1 MEVSV
6 SFSLLP
12 VFVLCIS
19 FSQNQDSNEEKLVEE
34 VTPLRL
40 DPRTAARC
48 SRIKNLIYAT
58 FSQAIVRTPSVH
70 LQIQKIVISDWFK
83 GITLRRMHIYTEY
96 MKEPVCAAYANDLSL

>member
-1 MEVSV
+1 MEV

-40 DPRTAARC
+40 DPRTAAKC
-48 SRIKNLIYAT
+48 SRIKNLMYAT
-58 FSQAIVRTPSVH
+58 CSQAVVRTVSVH
-70 LQIQKIVISDWFK
+70 VRAQKIVISDWFK
-83 GITLRRMHIYTEY
+83 GITLRHMHIYI
-96 MKEPVCAAYANDLSL
+96 